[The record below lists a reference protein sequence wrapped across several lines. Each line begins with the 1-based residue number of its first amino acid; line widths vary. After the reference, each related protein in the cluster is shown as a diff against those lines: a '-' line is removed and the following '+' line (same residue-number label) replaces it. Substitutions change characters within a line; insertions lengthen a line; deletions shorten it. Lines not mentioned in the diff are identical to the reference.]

1 MIVQEISKN
10 IDGYRLSTYMHKQA
24 EGDDGGKLFMGP
36 IWDVNLG
43 FDNADSH
50 GNGLGHDPTGW
61 LFAGSPPRGRHG
73 GCSAGCYWYP
83 FWWAMLFADP
93 DFAPRLACHW
103 HALRQAQFS
112 DAALAARVADHAAVL
127 TESAA
132 RNFERLDI
140 LGRYVWPNPN
150 PDRRT
155 WAAEVEGMLE
165 WIVTRAAWMDDNMPA
180 LLASCDD
187 GFAG

>member
-1 MIVQEISKN
+1 MIAQEISKN

-73 GCSAGCYWYP
+73 GCSA
-83 FWWAMLFADP
+83 FWWATLFADP
-93 DFAPRLACHW
+93 DFAPRLACRW
-103 HALRQAQFS
+103 HALQQAQFS